1 MSPASFAA
9 SPPAPSAVGA
19 GARGLGSSSL
29 AVGGAWR
36 GVRSFLETPILDARK
51 WAKVAATTA
60 DAVFLDLE
68 DSVPPERKA
77 EARDR
82 VATVLADPG
91 ALADRVLVPRVN
103 SLASGWGVDDVRTLA
118 GCRPA
123 WVAYPKARSAAEVR
137 RVLEL
142 LAAGGAQAGLVV
154 IVETAAAV
162 LTLAEIA
169 DVPGVVALILGPADL
184 ALDAGWTMFDR
195 DHLRGQ
201 AYAYPRSKLS
211 LVGAATGLPVYDT
224 VFVPDIRDLDA
235 VRRVAL
241 EARHLGFTGMA
252 TFYPPHLDVI
262 HQTFAASPAELEEA
276 RQLVAVY
283 EAGLSEGRA
292 AVTLGGRVVLVQDY
306 ARARRLLGG
315 AAG

>member
-1 MSPASFAA
+1 MRPAS
-9 SPPAPSAVGA
+9 SATG
-19 GARGLGSSSL
+19 GL
-29 AVGGAWR
+29 R
-36 GVRSFLETPILDARK
+36 GVRSFLETPILDDRK
-51 WAKVAATTA
+51 WAKVASTTA

-68 DSVPPERKA
+68 DSVPPERKV

-82 VATVLADPG
+82 AVAVLADPG
-91 ALADRVLVPRVN
+91 ALAGRVLVPRVN
-103 SLASGWGVDDVRTLA
+103 SLSSDWGVDDVRTLA

-162 LTLAEIA
+162 LALAQIA
-169 DVPGVVALILGPADL
+169 DVPGVAALILGPSDL
-184 ALDAGWTMFDR
+184 ALDAGWTMFDGDR
-195 DHLRGQ
+195 PRAE

-211 LVGAATGLPVYDT
+211 LVGAALGVPVYDT
-224 VFVPDIRDLDA
+224 VFVTDIRDLDA
-235 VRRVAL
+235 VRRAAL

-252 TFYPPHLDVI
+252 TFYPPHLEVI
-262 HQTFAASPAELEEA
+262 HQTFTASPAELDEA
-276 RQLVAVY
+276 RVLVAAY

-292 AVTLGGRVVLVQDY
+292 AVNIGGRAVLVQDY

-315 AAG
+315 TEG